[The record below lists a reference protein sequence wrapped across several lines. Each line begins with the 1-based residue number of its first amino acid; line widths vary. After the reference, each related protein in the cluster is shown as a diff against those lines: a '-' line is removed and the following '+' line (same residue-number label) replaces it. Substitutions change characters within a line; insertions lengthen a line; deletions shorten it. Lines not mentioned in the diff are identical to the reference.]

1 MAAKKPKL
9 PKDLSGLEA
18 RVSTLE
24 RDVHMLRV
32 SMGSLNEE
40 MTALRYAVAQVDE
53 RTARGEQVMLNVH
66 EAQQKMTRTVE
77 RIAKALRVP
86 KGGK

>member
-1 MAAKKPKL
+1 MAAKKQTL

-40 MTALRYAVAQVDE
+40 MTALRFAVGQVDE

-66 EAQQKMTRTVE
+66 EAQQKMARTVE

-86 KGGK
+86 RKGK